1 MAGGQ
6 AAQLKLLAF
15 WYVDR
20 SMPLRDDLLERA
32 KARVGMV
39 LDGKWHLDSV
49 LGIGGMATVYA
60 ATHRN
65 QKRVAIKM
73 LHPEVSV
80 DKQVTTRFT
89 REGYLANTVGHPG
102 TVSVLDDDVAEDGA
116 AFLVMELLEG
126 QTLDAMWEKSGTLPV
141 GEVLLLTDQLLDV
154 LIAAHAKG
162 ILHRDL
168 KPENL
173 FLTKEGQLKVLDF
186 GIARLRELTAGQ
198 TAGSTRSGSLLGT
211 PAFMAPEQAR
221 GRSQDV
227 EERTDL
233 WAVGATMYTLLSGK
247 FVHEAETINEQ
258 LIQTATK
265 PAEPITRLCPHL
277 HESVARIVDRALA
290 YERKDRWPNAREF
303 QQAVRQAIPLA
314 PAGPTLTRPRQPS
327 GAHADPTLVASAA
340 AISAVTNR
348 SETLTTGRPLSS
360 EVGSLGSGQTPRVWL
375 IAGALLVLLVGAG
388 ILALRPHGPT
398 IATQP
403 QDSPSVRA
411 LPIPTAPVIGLAVD
425 NVRAAPEAPTVTPI
439 VELAASAHLDTKS
452 AKPGKPPKPGVKPPA
467 TTPHPPVE
475 SPHPPA
481 TPDPP
486 ATPNA
491 SDPFDRRH

>member
-1 MAGGQ
+1 
-6 AAQLKLLAF
+6 
-15 WYVDR
+15 
-20 SMPLRDDLLERA
+20 MPLRDDLLERA
-32 KARVGMV
+32 NARVGLV
-39 LDGKWHLDSV
+39 LDLKWRLDSV

-73 LHPEVSV
+73 LHPEVSI

-102 TVSVLDDDVAEDGA
+102 TVSVLDDDVTEDGS

-126 QTLDAMWEKSGTLPV
+126 QTLDSMWEKSGSLPV
-141 GEVLLLTDQLLDV
+141 GEVLLLADQLLDV

-227 EERTDL
+227 DDRTDL

-247 FVHEAETINEQ
+247 YVHEAETINEQ

-265 PAEPITRLCPHL
+265 PAESVARVCPNL
-277 HESVARIVDRALA
+277 HEAVVRIVDRALA
-290 YERKDRWPNAREF
+290 YERNDRWPNAVAF
-303 QQAVRQAIPLA
+303 QQAVREAIPLVPSA
-314 PAGPTLTRPRQPS
+314 PTMTRARQTS
-327 GAHADPTLVASAA
+327 SAHVDPTVAAVA
-340 AISAVTNR
+340 AISASTNR
-348 SETLTTGRPLSS
+348 SETLTTGRPFSR
-360 EVGSLGSGQTPRVWL
+360 EVRSFPSARAPRVWL
-375 IAGALLVLLVGAG
+375 VAGAVLVLLVGAG
-388 ILALRPHGPT
+388 ILALRPTHGPT
-398 IATQP
+398 VATQT
-403 QDSPSVRA
+403 SSRPSVGTVA
-411 LPIPTAPVIGLAVD
+411 VPDPPVVGLIAAD
-425 NVRAAPEAPTVTPI
+425 NVHAVPETPPA
-439 VELAASAHLDTKS
+439 VLPAELAASAHLDTKPP
-452 AKPGKPPKPGVKPPA
+452 KPGKPAKPGVKPPVA
-467 TTPHPPVE
+467 PPHPPDP
-475 SPHPPA
+475 PHPPP
-481 TPDPP
+481 TPEPP
-486 ATPNA
+486 ATA
-491 SDPFDRRH
+491 HSGDLFDRRH

>member
-1 MAGGQ
+1 
-6 AAQLKLLAF
+6 
-15 WYVDR
+15 
-20 SMPLRDDLLERA
+20 MPLRDDLLERA
-32 KARVGMV
+32 KARVGLV
-39 LDGKWHLDSV
+39 LDGKWRLDSV

-80 DKQVTTRFT
+80 DKQVTQRFT

-102 TVSVLDDDVAEDGA
+102 TVSVLDDDVAEDGS

-126 QTLDAMWEKSGTLPV
+126 QTLDSMWEKSGTLPV
-141 GEVLLLTDQLLDV
+141 GEVLLLADQLLDV

-173 FLTKEGQLKVLDF
+173 FLTTEGQLKVLDF

-258 LIQTATK
+258 LIQTATR
-265 PAEPITRLCPHL
+265 PAESILRLCPNL
-277 HESVARIVDRALA
+277 HESVAHIVDRALA
-290 YERKDRWPNAREF
+290 YERKDRWPNASAF
-303 QQAVRQAIPLA
+303 QQAVRAAIPLA
-314 PAGPTLTRPRQPS
+314 PAGPTLTRPRQSS
-327 GAHADPTLVASAA
+327 GSHNPAIVATPV
-340 AISAVTNR
+340 AISAITNR
-348 SETLTTGRPLSS
+348 SETLTTGRPFSS
-360 EVGSLGSGQTPRVWL
+360 EVGSFPSSRTPRVWL
-375 IAGALLVLLVGAG
+375 LAGALGVVLVGAG
-388 ILALRPHGPT
+388 TFALRPSHGPT
-398 IATQP
+398 VATQ
-403 QDSPSVRA
+403 S
-411 LPIPTAPVIGLAVD
+411 PVIPVSVPLPPAVGLAAVD
-425 NVRAAPEAPTVTPI
+425 NVRALQETPPPVPTA
-439 VELAASAHLDTKS
+439 ELAVSAHIDTKLG
-452 AKPGKPPKPGVKPPA
+452 KPGKPTKPGAKPL
-467 TTPHPPVE
+467 PPPNP
-475 SPHPPA
+475 SAFPPHPPA
-481 TPDPP
+481 TPDP
-486 ATPNA
+486 TPTA
-491 SDPFDRRH
+491 HSSDLFDKRH